1 MMWFILVTFYIAMV
15 GGALTIEFLFQA
27 AGWIA
32 RERSAEIVEATVI
45 LNYTTI
51 LNVIFLSVAVLLLVR
66 FFRTGGPEMLRHM
79 K

>member
-27 AGWIA
+27 AGWIP
-32 RERSAEIVEATVI
+32 RERSVEIVEATVI

-51 LNVIFLSVAVLLLVR
+51 LSVSFLSVAVLLLVR